1 MRFAHVWTHHQYWE
15 VFFSSTLLL
24 LLLLLLLCSCYQC
37 DFDSKIVILDE
48 KIVKVL
54 YFDTCVHIIYR
65 ICSCAYVIQRSI
77 CRIIWKWCLSLVV
90 RALRCSFSVSIQQMV
105 PMLSGKE
112 FCFCSHLLFAG
123 RFVFVVV
130 VFVFVTW
137 CMTIISFA
145 VLIHCF
151 VSIFFSHH
159 RPQCHPMYC
168 IHFDFVPSFVNL
180 SMSLFIF
187 RPYVNAFWH
196 THTSSTCT
204 RSLGQKRA

>member
-15 VFFSSTLLL
+15 VFFSSTL

-54 YFDTCVHIIYR
+54 YFDTCECIIY
-65 ICSCAYVIQRSI
+65 IEYVCEHVIQRSI

-130 VFVFVTW
+130 VFVFVTR

-151 VSIFFSHH
+151 VSIFFFTTARNVIPCIVFILILFHLLSIC
-159 RPQCHPMYC
+159 QCR
-168 IHFDFVPSFVNL
+168 FLSFVLMWTRSGTHASN
-180 SMSLFIF
+180 
-187 RPYVNAFWH
+187 PY
-196 THTSSTCT
+196 T
-204 RSLGQKRA
+204 RSLGQKIA